1 MWITM
6 GVSTS
11 VPWPQEEQIVVFND
25 VEIEILPESKDTM
38 PMVRVHLSNYGMD
51 MDQGREFLNKFFSS
65 LSWSKKG
72 FIQEELSLGTGVKGG
87 KIGKGPQFSVT
98 TSRFDDDYM
107 PTGLNEK
114 QSLALAIYREA
125 QAINNT
131 SYKYLG
137 YFKILNIENQ
147 SGRDH
152 KNWINANL
160 NKVQGTSAIATL
172 KKLQGVHSDIGDY
185 LYASG
190 RCAVAHA
197 FDQAN
202 LVNPDRSDD
211 IKRLSGE
218 IDLIQELAELFIEYE
233 LGIKSRSTFYREHLY
248 ELEGVKNLFT
258 QDQIDKIINNDISV
272 LSTLKKL
279 PKFSIGEQHSEIYPT
294 FEGMEVTA
302 IDVNN
307 GGLLCE
313 LTDQRKIL
321 SVLVH
326 FHFKEERL
334 GWDLFDRVAIMPIEA
349 SVQLYESLIDLT
361 KFKIEMIRNGR
372 FSIYNADTGILLGRT
387 DAYIP
392 VNIDLGRTI
401 DNFNKQIQNFDLEKK
416 KLEESTE

>member
-87 KIGKGPQFSVT
+87 RIGKGPQFSVT

-137 YFKILNIENQ
+137 YFKILNIGNQ
-147 SGRDH
+147 YGRDH
-152 KNWINANL
+152 KDWINNNL
-160 NKVQGTSAIATL
+160 GKIKGINSLATL
-172 KKLQGVHSDIGDY
+172 KKLQSEHSDIGEY

-197 FDQAN
+197 FDQST
-202 LVNPDRSDD
+202 LVNPDKTQD
-211 IKRLSGE
+211 IRRLSTE
-218 IDLIQELAELFIEYE
+218 LDLIQELAELFIEHE
-233 LGIKSRSTFYREHLY
+233 LGIKSRSTFYKEHLY
-248 ELEGVKNLFT
+248 ELDGVKKMFT
-258 QDQIDKIINNDISV
+258 QDQIDKIINNDRSV
-272 LSTLKKL
+272 LSTITNL
-279 PKFSIGEQHSEIYPT
+279 PKFSIGEQHSKVYPT

-302 IDVNN
+302 IDLNS
-307 GGLLCE
+307 GGLICE
-313 LTDQRKIL
+313 LTDRRQTL
-321 SVLVH
+321 SVLVY
-326 FHFKEERL
+326 FNFKEERL
-334 GWDLFDRVAIMPIEA
+334 GWDLFDKVAIIPTET
-349 SVQLYESLIDLT
+349 SVSLYESLIDLT

-372 FSIYNADTGILLGRT
+372 FSIYNTETGILLGRT
-387 DAYIP
+387 DANIP
-392 VNIDLGRTI
+392 VNIDLTRTI
-401 DNFNKQIQNFDLEKK
+401 DNFHKQIQNFDQEIK
-416 KLEESTE
+416 KLEESAE